1 MEGTS
6 LRALCGAYK
15 SSHFLRVLGKG
26 SMFVV
31 EEKDEKAHN
40 GMPTVTLLD
49 KRPLP
54 EDPIT
59 FLEPST
65 DSMSDAEVDR
75 VLAGTKSTI
84 KALFRDYGSVGGSVG
99 ILRNGKHT
107 FIEFGSQD
115 PTTNEP
121 VDRDTIYLISS
132 MAKPFTAL
140 AVAMLV
146 NDSKIDISLTS
157 PVRNFLPELQGN
169 DFLAHTGQPIT
180 IADLL
185 DHQSDFLRCTNLW
198 ESPNG
203 FIPWQDVAPL
213 LSLFQTLPRNPKF
226 RHPHNFRHARNY
238 SNESYALLAEMVER
252 LTGKPW
258 TRFIR
263 DRILRPLGLT
273 STVVSLTEPEHAE
286 RGQRGSSKIA
296 LSFAV
301 PVSETLSRLSAAH
314 GDAAAYDVVHPWVVN
329 NLPQLTAQCVS
340 PSQARHAAAG
350 TLSSTPIGAAAGI
363 MSSAR
368 DLLRFYELFMEVYN
382 DAEKGR
388 DRVQA
393 ATNGTG
399 QPTDMD
405 RIRQGMATLY
415 GHIKDMMA
423 ADESRTYAAG
433 WNTVNVPWDPK
444 SATRWPGADG
454 DNSRRIEKSTREMGQ
469 PSSAAAEAW
478 HFLQQQHDPDTTAPT
493 TQKETE
499 LALFHGG
506 NMVGATSFCLLLP
519 ARQTAVVVLC
529 NTRGFFVDAANL
541 AGMLLS
547 ECLFRNLPSSPSDM
561 AALCARAAAT
571 AAHLAASYVRD
582 LQRYE
587 LALARDYHSLTVLDT
602 GGDGEDYYAPC
613 CGTFQLVPGV
623 VARVAWT
630 AADNGN
636 CDTKTGGSHH
646 QLTLALNGQAAW
658 AYPLRLKTGCSPH
671 HKSCT
676 MTFAM
681 PMGELVRA
689 GVGGNN
695 RLEARDF
702 EVTFRNRT
710 ATAAGG
716 LPTQFQGLVWVF
728 DRSWLADPHSLEGV
742 DLGAFTFRRLSPGSP
757 AV

>member
-1 MEGTS
+1 
-6 LRALCGAYK
+6 
-15 SSHFLRVLGKG
+15 
-26 SMFVV
+26 
-31 EEKDEKAHN
+31 
-40 GMPTVTLLD
+40 
-49 KRPLP
+49 
-54 EDPIT
+54 
-59 FLEPST
+59 
-65 DSMSDAEVDR
+65 MSDLEVER

-84 KALFRDYGSVGGSVG
+84 EALFRDYGSVGGSVG
-99 ILRNGKHT
+99 IARNGKHT

-132 MAKPFTAL
+132 MAKPFTSL
-140 AVAMLV
+140 AVAMLA
-146 NDSKIDISLTS
+146 NDDKIDISLTS
-157 PVRNFLPELQGN
+157 PVKNFLPELQGN

-185 DHQSDFLRCTNLW
+185 NHQSDFLRCTNLW

-226 RHPHNFRHARNY
+226 RYPHCFRHARNY
-238 SNESYALLAEMVER
+238 SNESYALLAEIVER

-273 STVVSLTEPEHAE
+273 STVVGLTESEHAE
-286 RGQRGSSKIA
+286 RGQPGSSKIA

-314 GDAAAYDVVHPWVVN
+314 GDAAAYDVVHPWVIN
-329 NLPQLTAQCVS
+329 NLPQLTAQRVS

-368 DLLRFYELFMEVYN
+368 DLLKFYEHFMEVYN
-382 DAEKGR
+382 DVEKGR
-388 DRVQA
+388 DQGQA

-399 QPTDMD
+399 QPTDVD
-405 RIRQGMATLY
+405 RIRQGMATLH

-423 ADESRTYAAG
+423 ADESCTYAAG

-478 HFLQQQHDPDTTAPT
+478 HFLQQQHGPDTTAPT

-519 ARQTAVVVLC
+519 ARQAAVVVLC

-547 ECLFRNLPSSPSDM
+547 ECLFRGPQGDEM
-561 AALCARAAAT
+561 AALCARTRAT

-587 LALARDYHSLTVLDT
+587 LVLARDYYSLPVLDASKN
-602 GGDGEDYYAPC
+602 GGDCEYASC

-623 VARVAWT
+623 VARVSWAP
-630 AADNGN
+630 APAGASASEAGDIDGN
-636 CDTKTGGSHH
+636 CNVNGGANNSETRGGRR
-646 QLTLALNGQAAW
+646 QLTLALNGQPAW
-658 AYPLRLKTGCSPH
+658 AYPLRLKTGCSPRH
-671 HKSCT
+671 NSCI

-702 EVTFRNRT
+702 EVTFRNT
-710 ATAAGG
+710 AATAVDGLP
-716 LPTQFQGLVWVF
+716 LPTQFQELVWVF

-742 DLGAFTFRRLSPGSP
+742 DLGAFTFRRLSPGGP
-757 AV
+757 GV